1 MATGQGVVGLYVND
15 AAKAVSEVAP
25 GVNEVVGLYQ
35 GCNSID
41 IFWPR
46 IRSKVMF
53 EFSDMSKL
61 GVSYPVRPKK

>member
-46 IRSKVMF
+46 IWPKVMF
-53 EFSDMSKL
+53 
-61 GVSYPVRPKK
+61 